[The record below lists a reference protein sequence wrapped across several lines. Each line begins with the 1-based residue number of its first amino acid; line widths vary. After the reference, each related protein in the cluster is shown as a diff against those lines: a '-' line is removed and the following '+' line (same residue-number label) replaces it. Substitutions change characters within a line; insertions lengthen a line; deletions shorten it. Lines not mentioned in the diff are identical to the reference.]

1 MIRKREMAVTNAKTH
16 ADWMLVAGK
25 NMMVASDSCHDTDE
39 LSLCVLQLKGS
50 VMTRLKS
57 INR

>member
-1 MIRKREMAVTNAKTH
+1 MAVTNAKTH
-16 ADWMLVAGK
+16 ADWMLVVGK